1 MQQNIAI
8 ARAAPAG
15 ERRMKSPVLRRFVRN
30 RLAVFGLI
38 VFGLVVALCIFGPLV
53 SPFGANTIDLSV
65 TSLAPSAVHW
75 FGTDETG
82 RDVFARTLA
91 AGQVSLTVGVLSA
104 LLSVII
110 GLLLGGIA
118 GYFGGRV
125 DTLIMRLVD
134 VVMIFPTTIVLLTLA
149 AVLGPGTGKTII
161 IIGVLTAPLAVR
173 LVRARILTVREL
185 DFVSA
190 ARLLGANDAYIIVRH
205 CLPNTTDV
213 VVAFAS
219 LNFVSAIMMEAGL
232 SFLGLGVQ
240 MPFASWGSLLSLTTD
255 ASMMQ
260 AYPWMWLPAGIF
272 IVVTA
277 LAANFFGDGL
287 RAAFDPKS
295 NQELHAK

>member
-1 MQQNIAI
+1 MQQNLALAGAA
-8 ARAAPAG
+8 ARG
-15 ERRMKSPVLRRFVRN
+15 ERRMRSSVLRRFARN
-30 RLAVFGLI
+30 RLAVFGLV
-38 VFGLVVALCIFGPLV
+38 VFGLVVLLCVFGPFA
-53 SPFGANTIDLSV
+53 SRFGPNTIDLSSV
-65 TSLAPSAVHW
+65 SLPPSATHW

-82 RDVFARTLA
+82 RDMFARTLA
-91 AGQVSLTVGVLSA
+91 AGQVSLTVGLLSA
-104 LLSVII
+104 LLSVVL
-110 GLLLGGIA
+110 GLLFGGVA
-118 GYFGGRV
+118 GYFGGKI
-125 DTLIMRLVD
+125 DMLIMRLVD

-149 AVLGPGTGKTII
+149 AVLGPGTGKTIVI
-161 IIGVLTAPLAVR
+161 VGVLTAPLAVR
-173 LVRARILTVREL
+173 LVRARVLTVREL
-185 DFVSA
+185 DFVAA
-190 ARLLGANDAYIIVRH
+190 ARLLGAGDAYIIVRH

-213 VVAFAS
+213 IVSFAS

-260 AYPWMWLPAGIF
+260 AYPWMWMPAGIL

-295 NQELHAK
+295 NQEQHAK

>member
-1 MQQNIAI
+1 MQQNIAL
-8 ARAAPAG
+8 ARAASTG
-15 ERRMKSPVLRRFVRN
+15 GCRMKSPTMRRFMRN

-38 VFGLVVALCIFGPLV
+38 VFGLIVVLCIVGPLA
-53 SPFGANTIDLSV
+53 SPFGANTIDLSAV
-65 TSLAPSAVHW
+65 SLPPSATHW

-82 RDVFARTLA
+82 RDMFARTLA
-91 AGQVSLTVGVLSA
+91 SGQVSLTVGLVSA
-104 LLSVII
+104 LLSVVT

-118 GYFGGRV
+118 GYFGGRI

-134 VVMIFPTTIVLLTLA
+134 VVMIFPATIVLLTLA
-149 AVLGPGTGKTII
+149 AVLGPGTGKTVV

-190 ARLLGANDAYIIVRH
+190 ARLLGAGDAYIIVRH

-213 VVAFAS
+213 IVAFAS

-240 MPFASWGSLLSLTTD
+240 MPFASWGSLLSLTND

-260 AYPWMWLPAGIF
+260 AYPWMWLPAGIL

-295 NQELHAK
+295 NQEPQAK